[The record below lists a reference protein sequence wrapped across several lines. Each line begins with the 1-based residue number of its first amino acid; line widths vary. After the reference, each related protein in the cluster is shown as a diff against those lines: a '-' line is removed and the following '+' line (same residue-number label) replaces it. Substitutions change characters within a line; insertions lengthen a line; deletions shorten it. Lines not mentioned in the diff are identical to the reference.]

1 MTKKYYGVFDRQAG
15 KLRNGFVYSSYE
27 FAKKDVA
34 QGIMEVTNDEEIL
47 ELAED
52 DYDTIIDYH
61 SFEIRPISKEI
72 AKKIEDK
79 EAYFVNFS
87 PEAFYY
93 DKNTNEQDN
102 PFNYQK
108 LIKSITTRKSSDD
121 PYKDIY
127 LHRKKLKEQRE
138 YK

>member
-1 MTKKYYGVFDRQAG
+1 MTKQYYGVFDRQAG

-34 QGIMEVTNDEEIL
+34 QGIMEVTNDKEIL
-47 ELAED
+47 ELPED

-61 SFEIRPISKEI
+61 GFEIKPITKEI
-72 AKKIEDK
+72 AEEIENK

-93 DKNTNEQDN
+93 DENSNEQDN
-102 PFNYQK
+102 YFKYQE
-108 LIKSITTRKSSDD
+108 LVETITARKSSDD
-121 PYKDIY
+121 PYEDAY
-127 LHRKKLKEQRE
+127 LHRKKLKESR
-138 YK
+138 

>member
-34 QGIMEVTNDEEIL
+34 QGIIEVTNDEEIL
-47 ELAED
+47 ELPED

-61 SFEIRPISKEI
+61 GFEIKPITKEI
-72 AKKIEDK
+72 AKEIEDK
-79 EAYFVNFS
+79 KAFFVNFS

-93 DKNTNEQDN
+93 DENTNEQDN
-102 PFNYQK
+102 SFKYQE
-108 LIKSITTRKSSDD
+108 LIKSITARKSSDD
-121 PYKDIY
+121 PYEGAY
-127 LHRKKLKEQRE
+127 LHRQKLKEQR
-138 YK
+138 K

>member
-15 KLRNGFVYSSYE
+15 KLRNGFVYSSYK

-61 SFEIRPISKEI
+61 GFEIRPISKEI
-72 AKKIEDK
+72 AKEIEDK

-93 DKNTNEQDN
+93 DENTNEQN
-102 PFNYQK
+102 NSSNYQE
-108 LIKSITTRKSSDD
+108 LIKSITSRKTSDD
-121 PYKDIY
+121 PYKDAY
-127 LHRKKLKEQRE
+127 LHRKKLKEQI
-138 YK
+138 

>member
-1 MTKKYYGVFDRQAG
+1 MTKEYYGVFDRQAG

-34 QGIMEVTNDEEIL
+34 QAVIEVTNDKEIL
-47 ELAED
+47 ELPED

-61 SFEIRPISKEI
+61 GFEIRPISKEI
-72 AKKIEDK
+72 AKEIEDK
-79 EAYFVNFS
+79 EAFFVNFS

-102 PFNYQK
+102 SFNYQE
-108 LIKSITTRKSSDD
+108 LIKSITAYKSSKD
-121 PYKDIY
+121 PYKDAY
-127 LHRKKLKEQRE
+127 LHRKKFKESR
-138 YK
+138 

>member
-1 MTKKYYGVFDRQAG
+1 MTKQYYGVFDRQAG

-47 ELAED
+47 ELPED

-61 SFEIRPISKEI
+61 GFEIKPITKEI
-72 AKKIEDK
+72 AEKIENK
-79 EAYFVNFS
+79 EAFFVNFS

-93 DKNTNEQDN
+93 DENTNEQDN
-102 PFNYQK
+102 SFKYQE
-108 LIKSITTRKSSDD
+108 LVETITARKSSDD
-121 PYKDIY
+121 PYKDAY
-127 LHRKKLKEQRE
+127 LHRKKLKEQR
-138 YK
+138 K

>member
-1 MTKKYYGVFDRQAG
+1 MTKEYYGVFDRQAG

-47 ELAED
+47 ELPED

-61 SFEIRPISKEI
+61 GFEIKPITKEI
-72 AKKIEDK
+72 AEKIENK
-79 EAYFVNFS
+79 EAFFVNFS

-93 DKNTNEQDN
+93 DENSNEQDN
-102 PFNYQK
+102 SFKYQE
-108 LIKSITTRKSSDD
+108 LIKAITARKSSDD
-121 PYKDIY
+121 HYEDAY
-127 LHRKKLKEQRE
+127 FHRKKLKESR
-138 YK
+138 

>member
-34 QGIMEVTNDEEIL
+34 QGVMEVTNDKEIL
-47 ELAED
+47 ELPED

-61 SFEIRPISKEI
+61 GFEIRPISKEI
-72 AKKIEDK
+72 AEKIEDK
-79 EAYFVNFS
+79 QAFFVNFS
-87 PEAFYY
+87 TEAFYY

-102 PFNYQK
+102 SSNYQE
-108 LIKSITTRKSSDD
+108 LIKSITTRKSSKD
-121 PYKDIY
+121 PYKDAY
-127 LHRKKLKEQRE
+127 LHRKKIKG
-138 YK
+138 K

>member
-1 MTKKYYGVFDRQAG
+1 MTKEYYGVFDRQAG

-34 QGIMEVTNDEEIL
+34 QGVIEVTNDKEIL
-47 ELAED
+47 ELPED

-61 SFEIRPISKEI
+61 GFEIKPISKEI
-72 AKKIEDK
+72 AKEIEDK
-79 EAYFVNFS
+79 EAFFVNFS

-102 PFNYQK
+102 SFTYQE
-108 LIKSITTRKSSDD
+108 LIKSITARKSSDD
-121 PYKDIY
+121 HYEDAY
-127 LHRKKLKEQRE
+127 LHRKKLKESR
-138 YK
+138 

>member
-1 MTKKYYGVFDRQAG
+1 MTKKYYGVFDRQEG

-34 QGIMEVTNDEEIL
+34 QGIMEVTNDDEIL
-47 ELAED
+47 ELTED

-61 SFEIRPISKEI
+61 GFEIRPISKEI
-72 AKKIEDK
+72 AKEIEDK

-93 DKNTNEQDN
+93 DENTNEQDN
-102 PFNYQK
+102 SSNYQE

-121 PYKDIY
+121 PYKDAY
-127 LHRKKLKEQRE
+127 LHRKKLKESR
-138 YK
+138 

>member
-1 MTKKYYGVFDRQAG
+1 MTKEYYGVFDRQAG

-34 QGIMEVTNDEEIL
+34 QGIIEVTNDEEIL
-47 ELAED
+47 ELPED

-61 SFEIRPISKEI
+61 GFEIRPITKEI
-72 AKKIEDK
+72 AEEIENK

-102 PFNYQK
+102 SFNYQE
-108 LIKSITTRKSSDD
+108 LIKSITARKSSDD
-121 PYKDIY
+121 PYEDAY
-127 LHRKKLKEQRE
+127 LHRKKFKEQR
-138 YK
+138 K

>member
-1 MTKKYYGVFDRQAG
+1 MTKQYYGVFDRQVG
-15 KLRNGFVYSSYE
+15 KLRNGFVYSSYD

-34 QGIMEVTNDEEIL
+34 QGIIEVTNDEEIL
-47 ELAED
+47 ELPED

-61 SFEIRPISKEI
+61 GFEIRPIT
-72 AKKIEDK
+72 KKIAEEIENK

-102 PFNYQK
+102 SFNYQE
-108 LIKSITTRKSSDD
+108 LIKSITARKSSKD
-121 PYKDIY
+121 PYKDAY
-127 LHRKKLKEQRE
+127 LHRQKLKEQR
-138 YK
+138 K

>member
-1 MTKKYYGVFDRQAG
+1 MTKEYYGVFDRQAG

-47 ELAED
+47 ELPED

-61 SFEIRPISKEI
+61 GFEIRPITKKI

-79 EAYFVNFS
+79 QAFFVNFS

-93 DKNTNEQDN
+93 DENTNEQDN
-102 PFNYQK
+102 SFKYQE
-108 LIKSITTRKSSDD
+108 LVETITARKSSKD
-121 PYKDIY
+121 PYKDAY
-127 LHRKKLKEQRE
+127 LHRQKLKEQR
-138 YK
+138 K

>member
-1 MTKKYYGVFDRQAG
+1 MTKEYYGVFDRQAG
-15 KLRNGFVYSSYE
+15 KLRNGFVYSSYD

-34 QGIMEVTNDEEIL
+34 QGIMEVTNDVEIL
-47 ELAED
+47 ELTEN

-61 SFEIRPISKEI
+61 GFEIRAISKEI

-79 EAYFVNFS
+79 QAFFVNFS

-102 PFNYQK
+102 SFKYQE
-108 LIKSITTRKSSDD
+108 LVETITARTSSDD
-121 PYKDIY
+121 HYEDAY
-127 LHRKKLKEQRE
+127 LHRKKLKESR
-138 YK
+138 

>member
-34 QGIMEVTNDEEIL
+34 QGIMEVTNDVEIL
-47 ELAED
+47 ELPED

-61 SFEIRPISKEI
+61 GFEIRPITKEI
-72 AKKIEDK
+72 AQKIEDK
-79 EAYFVNFS
+79 EAFFVNFS

-93 DKNTNEQDN
+93 NKNTNEQDN
-102 PFNYQK
+102 SFNYQE
-108 LIKSITTRKSSDD
+108 LIKAITARKSSKD

-127 LHRKKLKEQRE
+127 LHRKKLKESR
-138 YK
+138 

>member
-34 QGIMEVTNDEEIL
+34 QGIMEVTNDKEIL
-47 ELAED
+47 ELPED
-52 DYDTIIDYH
+52 DYERIIDYH
-61 SFEIRPISKEI
+61 GFEIRPISKEI
-72 AKKIEDK
+72 AKEIEDK
-79 EAYFVNFS
+79 EAFFVNFS

-102 PFNYQK
+102 SFNYQE
-108 LIKSITTRKSSDD
+108 LIKAITARKSSDD
-121 PYKDIY
+121 PYEDAY
-127 LHRKKLKEQRE
+127 LHRKKLKESR
-138 YK
+138 

>member
-34 QGIMEVTNDEEIL
+34 QGIMEVTNDVEIL
-47 ELAED
+47 ELTEN

-61 SFEIRPISKEI
+61 GFEIRPITKEI

-79 EAYFVNFS
+79 QAFFINFS

-93 DKNTNEQDN
+93 DEKTNEQDN
-102 PFNYQK
+102 SFKYQE
-108 LIKSITTRKSSDD
+108 LVETITARKSSDE
-121 PYKDIY
+121 PYEDAY
-127 LHRKKLKEQRE
+127 LHRKKLKESR
-138 YK
+138 

>member
-15 KLRNGFVYSSYE
+15 KLRNGFVYSSYK

-47 ELAED
+47 ELPED

-61 SFEIRPISKEI
+61 GFEIRPISKEI
-72 AKKIEDK
+72 AKEIEDK
-79 EAYFVNFS
+79 EAYYVNFS

-93 DKNTNEQDN
+93 DNITNECDN
-102 PFNYQK
+102 SFKYQE

-121 PYKDIY
+121 PYKDAY
-127 LHRKKLKEQRE
+127 FHRKKLKESR
-138 YK
+138 